1 MANSPLEQRKR
12 RGQEITK
19 KYRPVSGEDC
29 YACAVDAIAD
39 ILLATARTEEEATQ
53 ILQAAEVDF
62 RNSAE
67 VETFF
72 TEG

>member
-1 MANSPLEQRKR
+1 MAKSPLEQRKQ
-12 RGQEITK
+12 RGLELTK
-19 KYRPVSGEDC
+19 KYRPMSGDDC

-39 ILLATARTEEEATQ
+39 ILLGTARTEEEATQ
-53 ILQAAEVDF
+53 ILQAAEAEF

-72 TEG
+72 SEG

>member
-1 MANSPLEQRKR
+1 MAKSPLEQRKR

-39 ILLATARTEEEATQ
+39 ILLATSRTEEEATQ
-53 ILQAAEVDF
+53 MLQAAEVDF

>member
-1 MANSPLEQRKR
+1 MAKSPLEQRKR
-12 RGQEITK
+12 RGQELTK

-29 YACAVDAIAD
+29 YACAVDAIVD
-39 ILLATARTEEEATQ
+39 VLLATARTEEEATQ

>member
-1 MANSPLEQRKR
+1 MAKSPLEQRKQ
-12 RGQEITK
+12 RGLEATK
-19 KYRPVSGEDC
+19 KYRTVSGDDC

-53 ILQAAEVDF
+53 LLQAAELEF

>member
-1 MANSPLEQRKR
+1 MAKSPLEQRKR
-12 RGQEITK
+12 RGLETTK
-19 KYRPVSGEDC
+19 KYRAVDGEDC

-39 ILLATARTEEEATQ
+39 ILLATAKSEEEATQ

>member
-1 MANSPLEQRKR
+1 MAKSPVEQRKR

-19 KYRPVSGEDC
+19 KYRPVSGDDC

-39 ILLATARTEEEATQ
+39 ILLATARTEDEATQ
-53 ILQAAEVDF
+53 LLQAAEVDF

-67 VETFF
+67 VESFF